1 LRLRDVG
8 KHRLGVGRPT
18 GGPYARSSSAGAL
31 DILTSMDHNF
41 EQLKAHILPLSQAK
55 TFDAARREWVLIGVE
70 VSEEFDNCP
79 CGQEIKEHCY
89 IKNALNG
96 NTTYVGNVCIN
107 RFIGID
113 TGNLFEGIKRIVQN
127 ASANA
132 NEDLIEHAYRFGY
145 IYESE
150 YKFLMDTR
158 RKRNLSEKQL
168 AWKQK
173 INRRITNRI
182 VVRKRSNGLPPS
194 L

>member
-1 LRLRDVG
+1 
-8 KHRLGVGRPT
+8 
-18 GGPYARSSSAGAL
+18 
-31 DILTSMDHNF
+31 MEHNF
-41 EQLKAHILPLSQAK
+41 ERLTAHILPLSQAQF
-55 TFDAARREWVLIGVE
+55 FDAARKEWKLIGVE
-70 VSEEFDNCP
+70 VSKEFDNCP

-89 IKNALNG
+89 IRNIHNG

-113 TGNLFEGIKRIVQN
+113 TGSLFAGIKRIAKD

-150 YKFLMDTR
+150 YKFLMETR
-158 RKRNLSEKQL
+158 HKRKLSEKQL

-182 VVRKRSNGLPPS
+182 VVQKRTTT
-194 L
+194 